1 MGTTKARRALKAY
14 LEREKR
20 KIFEKPARSEKD
32 ERRMK
37 SLIEIERQLAK
48 KMND

>member
-1 MGTTKARRALKAY
+1 MGTTKSRRALKAY

-20 KIFEKPARSEKD
+20 KIFEKPCRNERD

-37 SLIEIERQLAK
+37 SLIEMERQLAK